1 VGVLKALRK
10 RKVEPEV
17 YCGTSVGS
25 FNCAMAVSGRTL
37 EEMEDVW
44 VSLTHSRVFKLR
56 FDLKQLLT
64 FDPRPPL
71 RFAVESAKILG
82 GILNDSIR
90 TGMSWWQLIDLDSI
104 LVDTSPLADLIRK
117 NVVLD
122 ALHRSDKEICI
133 ALTRLKP
140 VDSDPLVFVRKKQ
153 ISHDH
158 ILASCSL
165 PLIFPQVNIGA
176 HTYCDGGVV
185 MNSPLKPAIDAQ
197 ADEIYVVDLTPPPRT
212 YERATLPLAYQVL
225 SAGFSSAL
233 RRDIE
238 SAHELNRMYLAAHM
252 QGQLVQDKLEIS
264 KMDTTPGTEPEISTR
279 HYRYLRI
286 YVIRPDPDPKGIAGF
301 LDFDPQNAKAL
312 IQQGEEEAEMTLS
325 RHYEKEMVGPSGK
338 KKMALFSQ

>member
-1 VGVLKALRK
+1 MSADRKKRKVAVMLSGGGAKGAYEVGALKALRK
-10 RKVEPEV
+10 HKVEPEI

-25 FNCAMAVSGRTL
+25 FNCAMAVSGRML

-56 FDLKQLLT
+56 FDFKQLLT

-71 RFAVESAKILG
+71 RFALESAKILG

-122 ALHRSDKEICI
+122 ALQRNDKEICI

-158 ILASCSL
+158 IPASCSL
-165 PLIFPQVNIGA
+165 PLIFP
-176 HTYCDGGVV
+176 
-185 MNSPLKPAIDAQ
+185 
-197 ADEIYVVDLTPPPRT
+197 
-212 YERATLPLAYQVL
+212 
-225 SAGFSSAL
+225 
-233 RRDIE
+233 
-238 SAHELNRMYLAAHM
+238 
-252 QGQLVQDKLEIS
+252 
-264 KMDTTPGTEPEISTR
+264 
-279 HYRYLRI
+279 
-286 YVIRPDPDPKGIAGF
+286 
-301 LDFDPQNAKAL
+301 
-312 IQQGEEEAEMTLS
+312 
-325 RHYEKEMVGPSGK
+325 
-338 KKMALFSQ
+338 